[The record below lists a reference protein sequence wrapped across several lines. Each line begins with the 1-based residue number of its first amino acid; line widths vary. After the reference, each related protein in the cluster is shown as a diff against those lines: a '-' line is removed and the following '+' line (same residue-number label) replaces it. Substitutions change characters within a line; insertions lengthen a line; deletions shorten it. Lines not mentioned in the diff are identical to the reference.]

1 MAHEIMETDHLML
14 AGKPAWHGM
23 GTVLEQRCN
32 ALEALDV
39 AKLNWNVEV
48 APFKLFLEGGVD
60 AGCGDH
66 RMVVRSDTREPFA
79 PCMKG
84 YSPIQNSDIA
94 ELAYE
99 ISHASEH
106 AVESAGSLRGGRRV
120 WFLVDCGTIY
130 VAKDDPIKPYMFIG
144 SGHDLSMSLTLG
156 AVTTRVV
163 CANTMALA
171 LNEMNAD
178 SIRIKHTM
186 SSDERLKNIVSWIET
201 PKRTLETYTS
211 KVKIMAETEMTEE
224 YLRTFYMGIW
234 QKINGKLSLKDLNED
249 KDSCRSRRC
258 INECA
263 QWLQNFKDDPKQTA
277 VSTSGTVWAALNSV
291 TQFANHQKTVKNESR
306 DATRRTE
313 SILFGTAGALNRAAY
328 ESALALIS

>member
-23 GTVLEQRCN
+23 GTVLESRCN

-39 AKLNWNVEV
+39 ARLNWTVEV
-48 APFKLFLEGGVD
+48 APFKLFMEDGIE

-66 RMVVRSDTREPFA
+66 RMVVRSDTKEAFA

-84 YSPIQNSDIA
+84 YSPIQNKDIA

-99 ISHASEH
+99 ISNASDK

-120 WFLVDCGTIY
+120 WFLIDMGTIY
-130 VAKDDPIKPYMFIG
+130 AAQDDAVKPYMFIG

-156 AVTTRVV
+156 AISTRVV
-163 CANTMALA
+163 CANTMAIA
-171 LNEMNAD
+171 LNEMNAE
-178 SIRIKHTM
+178 SIRVKHTM
-186 SSDERLKNIVSWIET
+186 SSEERLAKIVDWIAT
-201 PKRTLETYTS
+201 PKRALDNYES
-211 KVKIMAETEMTEE
+211 KVKIMAETEMTDE

-234 QKINGKLSLKDLNED
+234 QKINGKLTLKDLNED

-291 TQFANHQKTVKNESR
+291 TQFANHQKTVKNEGR
-306 DATRRTE
+306 DLTRRTE
-313 SILFGTAGALNRAAY
+313 SILFGSASALNRAAY